1 MTTNAI
7 PAPIMYA
14 TAVAVAGA
22 RDWQRDQAEQGLDT
36 GELAFAADVV
46 DRLNGEGYV
55 VARAE
60 AIQALWHENE
70 HLKQRLADFKVGPCG
85 CGEVSVGGGHAV
97 AHLTDDAH
105 DNVVHRVGA
114 PCHFAGDY

>member
-1 MTTNAI
+1 MTTDAI

-14 TAVAVAGA
+14 TAVAIGGA

-70 HLKQRLADFKVGPCG
+70 HLKQRLAEFRLGVCSCGQFRVGAGMAVGPRVTG
-85 CGEVSVGGGHAV
+85 P
-97 AHLTDDAH
+97 TI
-105 DNVVHRVGA
+105 VHRVGL
-114 PCHFAGDY
+114 PCFHGEDY

>member
-7 PAPIMYA
+7 PSPLME
-14 TAVAVAGA
+14 VM
-22 RDWQRDQAEQGLDT
+22 DQALTRADVWRRETVRDGLSV
-36 GELAFAADVV
+36 GSLAFAADVV
-46 DRLNGEGYV
+46 DRLNAEGYV
-55 VARAE
+55 IVRAE
-60 AIQALWHENE
+60 GIQALWHENE

-114 PCHFAGDY
+114 PCHFVGDY